1 MDHTIVFTGHEK
13 RLTPLEFVWLQGP
26 NKGKRLPIGQGR
38 QTYGRDPANNIVLD
52 CPTVSKNHGILLYQE
67 EGKILIYD
75 TLSKNGISVQGK
87 KNPVIT
93 LKLGQNIQIGSAFLK
108 LVKEGGEITPA
119 EHYSPRLANPARW
132 IPLGAVFLLLAGVSM
147 GALVSLSIL
156 HPMSGRQLSPTSV
169 EAAKPISLEIPRASR
184 RSFKKSP
191 IISRKN
197 EKQENPRLENRP
209 LQNLIKTDELE
220 EQARTAFAN
229 GQFNQ
234 ASQLW
239 QQVLVADPSN
249 QRAQEGLK
257 SLQQTSALP
266 NSPQS
271 PPRGGV

>member
-26 NKGKRLPIGQGR
+26 HKGKRLPIGQGR
-38 QTYGRDPANNIVLD
+38 QTYGRDSANNIVLD

-93 LKLGQNIQIGSAFLK
+93 LKVGQNIQIGSAFLK
-108 LVKEGGEITPA
+108 LVREGGDIRQA
-119 EHYSPRLANPARW
+119 EKQGPGLTKSAKW
-132 IPLGAVFLLLAGVSM
+132 ILPSAAFLIIAGASM

-156 HPMSGRQLSPTSV
+156 HPMNGRQPLPVFTEV
-169 EAAKPISLEIPRASR
+169 AKPISLEMHRVSR
-184 RSFKKSP
+184 RSFKRAP
-191 IISRKN
+191 ILSKKN
-197 EKQENPRLENRP
+197 EKQENQRLENRS
-209 LQNLIKTDELE
+209 LQSLVKTDELE